1 MQLRDHLVVNFF
13 FAWHK
18 RLNFGQKWGLSFGF
32 GGGAI
37 PWRNSFEVDT
47 AQVTSLPFNYPNLS
61 NDYIEFIQFPLSALY
76 RNALHKNLWIE
87 AEAGLSLRYILI
99 EYLEITHSYDDGSL
113 QQDIFGSYST
123 FDNRFLPN
131 FHLGTSLLWR
141 MPHYHLL
148 QFSLMY
154 NYSPNN
160 IIFNEHALFPASPD
174 YSTGQYFTNGS
185 YLGLSVGYIFT
196 KAKKIYRRMH
206 WAKTHRA
213 F

>member
-1 MQLRDHLVVNFF
+1 M
-13 FAWHK
+13 
-18 RLNFGQKWGLSFGF
+18 
-32 GGGAI
+32 
-37 PWRNSFEVDT
+37 DT

-76 RNALHKNLWIE
+76 RNAIHKNLWIE

-99 EYLEITHSYDDGSL
+99 EYLEITHSYDDGSR

-131 FHLGTSLLWR
+131 LQLSFGVLWR
-141 MPHYHLL
+141 LPHYHLL
-148 QFSLMY
+148 NAKILY
-154 NYSPNN
+154 NHSFNN
-160 IIFNEHALFPASPD
+160 IIFNEYVFFPFSPD
-174 YSTGQYFTNGS
+174 RSNGRYFTNGS
-185 YLGLSVGYIFT
+185 YLSLSVGYIFT

-206 WAKTHRA
+206 WAKTHTT